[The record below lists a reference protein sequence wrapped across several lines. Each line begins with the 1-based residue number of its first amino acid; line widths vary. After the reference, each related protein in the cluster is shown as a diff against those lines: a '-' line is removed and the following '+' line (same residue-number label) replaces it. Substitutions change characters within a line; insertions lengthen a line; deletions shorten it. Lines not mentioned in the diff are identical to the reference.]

1 MNGSTFINL
10 VHEPD
15 PRSKR
20 ELGKDCNCP
29 IVCDGWLA
37 HERERV
43 RRRSLGT
50 SDWTQAKALAAQ
62 WLKWGQL
69 AGPIAAADP
78 ESDQVPIEYAIERF
92 LKSKGPEGENID
104 PATLR
109 KYDVLLNGRLMPW
122 CTAHSIRRVK
132 ELESKV
138 VCEDFVLSWRDLN
151 PARNKR
157 NVRRTEKLLSR
168 TTRCAELGRLRYFLD
183 YSLSSGW
190 ITQNG
195 AKKIR
200 VESRGRGEPKCEL
213 NSSEYELLLSAA
225 KTRNELLGQSERQ
238 ESQRDASH
246 GAASALVRTSD

>member
-1 MNGSTFINL
+1 M
-10 VHEPD
+10 
-15 PRSKR
+15 
-20 ELGKDCNCP
+20 
-29 IVCDGWLA
+29 
-37 HERERV
+37 
-43 RRRSLGT
+43 
-50 SDWTQAKALAAQ
+50 
-62 WLKWGQL
+62 KWGQL

-122 CTAHSIRRVK
+122 CTAHSIRTVK

-157 NVRRTEKLLSR
+157 NVRRTEKVLSR
-168 TTRCAELGRLRYFLD
+168 TTKCAELCRLRY
-183 YSLSSGW
+183 W

-225 KTRNELLGQSERQ
+225 KPRNELLGQSERQ